1 MIRFLSACVIALL
14 FSADAQAQ
22 DPAAYRVLRAP
33 EPPKIDGVLDD
44 AAWAQVPP
52 MPTGQ
57 WASYN
62 PNRGDP
68 MPQEY
73 RTEVRVAYDDR
84 NIYFAFHCFDHEP
97 EKIRTNVTKRDSAFN
112 DDWLA
117 ISLDSAGTGQAAY
130 HLFTNPSG
138 SQMDALNTSASG
150 EQFDADMVWYSAAQ
164 TTSDGYVIEVQIPLQ
179 TLRFSGGDDVRMGLV
194 LFRKVSRIG
203 VSYAWPELPPGQW
216 VFDRPSRLAFSNL
229 KPRRLVELL
238 PSVTY
243 NIGQARESADRWAAA
258 DDKYNFGL
266 NGKFGITS
274 GITLDGTINPDF
286 SQVESDAFQVEV
298 NQRFPVFFSEKR
310 PFFMEGMG
318 LFNLAGTGGDG
329 NMQTAVHTRRIVN
342 PTWGTKLTGTLPD
355 AEVEGLSNE
364 VAAKQG
370 PIVFLTVPFR
380 AQSENL
386 NNLRQALEPGQLL
399 VDCTVPLAAAV
410 SGKATRSLGVWQGS
424 AAQQAEEMVPDGV
437 EVVAALHTVSAPTLS
452 NLAADLDEDV
462 LLCGDRKASKARVA
476 ELVEAIPGLRAVN
489 AGQLE
494 MARIVEQLTPLLIS
508 INARYKT
515 HAGIRITGLS
525 EAPHWL

>member
-1 MIRFLSACVIALL
+1 M
-14 FSADAQAQ
+14 
-22 DPAAYRVLRAP
+22 
-33 EPPKIDGVLDD
+33 
-44 AAWAQVPP
+44 
-52 MPTGQ
+52 
-57 WASYN
+57 AS
-62 PNRGDP
+62 GG
-68 MPQEY
+68 
-73 RTEVRVAYDDR
+73 
-84 NIYFAFHCFDHEP
+84 
-97 EKIRTNVTKRDSAFN
+97 
-112 DDWLA
+112 A
-117 ISLDSAGTGQAAY
+117 IPIIGGTG
-130 HLFTNPSG
+130 
-138 SQMDALNTSASG
+138 AL
-150 EQFDADMVWYSAAQ
+150 
-164 TTSDGYVIEVQIPLQ
+164 GY
-179 TLRFSGGDDVRMGLV
+179 GLA
-194 LFRKVSRIG
+194 L
-203 VSYAWPELPPGQW
+203 
-216 VFDRPSRLAFSNL
+216 
-229 KPRRLVELL
+229 
-238 PSVTY
+238 
-243 NIGQARESADRWAAA
+243 RWAAA
-258 DDKYNFGL
+258 G
-266 NGKFGITS
+266 
-274 GITLDGTINPDF
+274 
-286 SQVESDAFQVEV
+286 
-298 NQRFPVFFSEKR
+298 R
-310 PFFMEGMG
+310 
-318 LFNLAGTGGDG
+318 
-329 NMQTAVHTRRIVN
+329 AVVIGSRSAERAAEAA
-342 PTWGTKLTGTLPD
+342 TKLTGTLPD